1 MRYLIAALMIVALV
15 GCSQEQPKNPGT
27 PPPPPSVS
35 PQDLAA
41 PGPPDVPKAMP
52 VIPPTPS
59 STYLK
64 GYRDGYY
71 GTWLAPVRWLVTDDY
86 RNGWSAGSYDRTHHL
101 PNKFDKK

>member
-1 MRYLIAALMIVALV
+1 MRYLIVALMLMILV
-15 GCSQEQPKNPGT
+15 GCAKEQPKLET
-27 PPPPPSVS
+27 PPPPSSS
-35 PQDLAA
+35 PLDTAP
-41 PGPPDVPKAMP
+41 PGPPDVPKTMP
-52 VIPPTPS
+52 VIPQAPS
-59 STYLK
+59 ATYLK

>member
-1 MRYLIAALMIVALV
+1 MKYLIAVLMIVALV
-15 GCSQEQPKNPGT
+15 GCAEQPKTAAPGT
-27 PPPPPSVS
+27 PPMATPEAAPPSVS
-35 PQDLAA
+35 P
-41 PGPPDVPKAMP
+41 PDVPKTMP

-59 STYLK
+59 ATYLK